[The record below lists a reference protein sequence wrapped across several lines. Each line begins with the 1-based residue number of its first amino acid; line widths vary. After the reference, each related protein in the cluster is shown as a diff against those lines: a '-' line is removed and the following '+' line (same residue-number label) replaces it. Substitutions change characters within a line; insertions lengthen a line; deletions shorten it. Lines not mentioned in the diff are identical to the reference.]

1 MQAAAAQRTPP
12 MDSFVHTAIKIP
24 EMVINPP
31 AKVNIRD
38 EKWTSL
44 SYCLPPILSTVPA
57 ASVPSAHN
65 PPGS

>member
-38 EKWTSL
+38 EKWMSFFIL
-44 SYCLPPILSTVPA
+44 FASYSVHC
-57 ASVPSAHN
+57 ASGVS
-65 PPGS
+65 SICT

>member
-24 EMVINPP
+24 EMVIKPP

-38 EKWTSL
+38 EKWMSFFILFTS
-44 SYCLPPILSTVPA
+44 YWVRC
-57 ASVPSAHN
+57 ASGIS
-65 PPGS
+65 SICT

>member
-1 MQAAAAQRTPP
+1 MQAAAAQKTPP

-38 EKWTSL
+38 EKWMYFFIL
-44 SYCLPPILSTVPA
+44 FASYWVHC
-57 ASVPSAHN
+57 ASVVS
-65 PPGS
+65 SICT